1 MYKITMDKRPKTI
14 FCDIDGTL
22 IQHIGNLTDALLGN
36 QKVLEGTIET
46 LNIWERKGYRII
58 LTTGRKESM
67 RLVTEKLLNDLGI
80 FYDLLIM
87 GIGGGDRI
95 IINDKKP
102 DSDDNTC
109 MAYNLIRNQGIKD
122 LSDI

>member
-1 MYKITMDKRPKTI
+1 MYKMTMDKRPKTI

-67 RLVTEKLLNDLGI
+67 RQVTEKLLSDLGI

-109 MAYNLIRNQGIKD
+109 MAYNLIRNQGIND

>member
-1 MYKITMDKRPKTI
+1 MDKRPKTI

-67 RLVTEKLLNDLGI
+67 RQVTEKLLSDLGI

-109 MAYNLIRNQGIKD
+109 MAYNLIRNQGIND

>member
-36 QKVLEGTIET
+36 QSVLEGTIET

-67 RLVTEKLLNDLGI
+67 RQVTEKLLSDLGV

-102 DSDDNTC
+102 YSDDNTC

>member
-1 MYKITMDKRPKTI
+1 MYKFTMDKRPKTI

-46 LNIWERKGYRII
+46 LNTWERKGYRII

-67 RLVTEKLLNDLGI
+67 RQVTEKLLSDLGI

-109 MAYNLIRNQGIKD
+109 MAYNLIRNQGIND

>member
-1 MYKITMDKRPKTI
+1 MYKFTMDKRPKTI

-46 LNIWERKGYRII
+46 LNTWERKGYRII

-67 RLVTEKLLNDLGI
+67 RQITEKLLNDLGI

-102 DSDDNTC
+102 HSDDNTC
-109 MAYNLIRNQGIKD
+109 VAYNLIRNQGIKD

>member
-1 MYKITMDKRPKTI
+1 MDKRPKTI

-36 QKVLEGTIET
+36 QSVLEGTIET

-67 RLVTEKLLNDLGI
+67 RQVTEKLLSDLGV

-102 DSDDNTC
+102 YSDDNTC

>member
-1 MYKITMDKRPKTI
+1 MYKFTMDKRPKTI

-67 RLVTEKLLNDLGI
+67 RQVTEKLLSDLGI